1 MPGGTGLLRCA
12 AVILCLWLVG
22 CAGSGQPS
30 LMRKVQ
36 LYYETHATEE
46 GGRCTAPLLEGV
58 TRTQVLSDN
67 AEQMVLDVSYY
78 YRDWI
83 RDGDDCGPLRPL
95 RCTVMRECRG
105 FAQRT
110 FTIEKGQDAFTVVGM
125 SGPQRGRPG
134 GQ

>member
-1 MPGGTGLLRCA
+1 MRCA
-12 AVILCLWLVG
+12 PLPCAAMILCLGLLG
-22 CAGSGQPS
+22 CAGSGEPS

-46 GGRCTAPLLEGV
+46 NGRCTAPLLEGV
-58 TRTQVLSDN
+58 ARSQVLSDN

-83 RDGDDCGPLRPL
+83 RDGEDCGPLRPL
-95 RCTVMRECRG
+95 RCTIMRECRG

-110 FTIEKGQDAFTVVGM
+110 FTIGKGQDAFTVVGM
-125 SGPQRGRPG
+125 SGPQRGRPA